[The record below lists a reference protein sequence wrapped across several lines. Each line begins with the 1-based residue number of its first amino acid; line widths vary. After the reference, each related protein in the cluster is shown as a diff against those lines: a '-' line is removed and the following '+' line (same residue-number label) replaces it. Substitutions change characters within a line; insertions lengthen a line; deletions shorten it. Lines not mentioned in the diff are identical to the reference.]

1 MTEVVMVARGEI
13 PVSLVGKELLKQWGE
28 PVCLRML
35 MIVMTAAASNILIEE
50 VTMMVE
56 GEDVLDAEF
65 VVMNGEGCMEC

>member
-1 MTEVVMVARGEI
+1 
-13 PVSLVGKELLKQWGE
+13 
-28 PVCLRML
+28 
-35 MIVMTAAASNILIEE
+35 MIVMTAAASDILIEE